1 MSTLQMVPV
10 VSSRLDVTDPGLITF
25 STPSHTLVGRPAVR
39 WDSARSDDA
48 EWADRVLDGLGQ
60 DGLAVGAISFAPEDP
75 AVMHRL
81 SGGGFLATC
90 DLSVPQPATLERRHD
105 IAEVPSAHEY
115 GQHVAELLEV
125 IASGAAEKVV
135 LGRFLDV
142 RSHPPLDPGDLLA
155 RLLRTRPGQ
164 FVYSVPVPS
173 AGRDVR
179 VLGGSPE
186 LLVRRSGDRV
196 EAMPLAGS
204 IPRSADPAE
213 DEQRRE
219 GLASSVKDL
228 HEHRIV
234 IEDLLTRLGATC
246 DDVRADA
253 PEVIGTD
260 ALWHLGTRVRA
271 RVRAGAGGTSVLHL
285 AQLLHPTPAVGGAPR
300 AEAMRLIGEHESAER
315 GYLAG
320 AVGWMDGR
328 GDGEFALTLRSG
340 VLDGENLRLFA
351 GAGIVA
357 GSDPAAEV
365 RETGAKLRTMMS
377 VVGL

>member
-10 VSSRLDVTDPGLITF
+10 VSSQLDVTDPGLITF
-25 STPSHTLVGRPAVR
+25 STPTHTLVGRPTAR
-39 WDSARSDDA
+39 WESSRSDDA
-48 EWADRVLDGLGQ
+48 AWADQVLTGLGER
-60 DGLAVGAISFAPEDP
+60 GLAVGAVSFAGDGP
-75 AVMHRL
+75 AVMHHL
-81 SGGGFLATC
+81 EGGFLATC
-90 DLSVPQPATLERRHD
+90 DLSVPAPATAPRHHR
-105 IAEVPSAHEY
+105 ISEVPSADTY
-115 GQHVAELLEV
+115 GRQVADLLAV
-125 IASGAAEKVV
+125 IAEGRADKVV

-142 RSHPPLDPGDLLA
+142 RSEPALEAGDLLA
-155 RLLRTRPGQ
+155 RLLATRPGQ
-164 FVYSVPVPS
+164 FVFSVPVP
-173 AGRDVR
+173 GPTHDVR

-196 EAMPLAGS
+196 EAFPLAGS
-204 IPRSADPAE
+204 VPRSADPAE
-213 DEQRRE
+213 DEQRRVS
-219 GLASSVKDL
+219 LSSSSKDL

-234 IEDLLTRLGATC
+234 IDDLVQRLTATC
-246 DDVRADA
+246 DDVRAGA

-260 ALWHLGTRVRA
+260 ALWHLGTRVTA
-271 RVRAGAGGTSVLHL
+271 RIRSGAARCSVLHL
-285 AQLLHPTPAVGGAPR
+285 SQLLHPTPAVGGTPR
-300 AEAMRLIGEHESAER
+300 AEATSLIREYEAADR

-320 AVGWMDGR
+320 AVGWMDAR

-340 VLDGENLRLFA
+340 VLDGDHLRLFA